1 VGDYERSWAVRNL
14 REAMV
19 NLSIA
24 RERAE
29 ILAVKHFSA
38 IAMRK
43 AQLAIQYVLGEP
55 GHLDAVVTE
64 AFLGRPIVQEP
75 VLDLLA
81 AIRAAIGRVSDPQSP
96 FEKESVL
103 KVAEVIFN
111 ASSSIV
117 EAAIGQRLKLD

>member
-1 VGDYERSWAVRNL
+1 
-14 REAMV
+14 MV